1 MRLKA
6 SFLLAMGCSIS
17 AAGWANVPE
26 ECIQAPERQSYCPHT
41 LYRVARVE
49 IPSLAITKG
58 NMVCLCLTDLTD
70 LPANRQQDAF
80 TAIAREYA
88 LPPLALFRLLEISPP
103 EWVQS
108 ELPVQP

>member
-1 MRLKA
+1 MQLRA
-6 SFLLAMGCSIS
+6 SFLLAMGCLVSS
-17 AAGWANVPE
+17 GAWANVPE
-26 ECIQAPERQSYCPHT
+26 ECIQAPARQSSCPHT

-49 IPSLAITKG
+49 IPSLAIPKG

-70 LPANRQQDAF
+70 LPVSRQQSAF
-80 TAIAREYA
+80 TEIAREYA

-103 EWVQS
+103 EWVHS